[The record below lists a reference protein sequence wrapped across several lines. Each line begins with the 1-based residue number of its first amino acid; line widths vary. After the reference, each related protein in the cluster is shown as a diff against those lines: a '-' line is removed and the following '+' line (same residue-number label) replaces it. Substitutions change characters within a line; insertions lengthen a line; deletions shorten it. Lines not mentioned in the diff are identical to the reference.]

1 MNVVLVT
8 LGIKMTSL
16 DITRD
21 RYRRTYAPE
30 GLMVLGGPNNSF
42 AKGSRWIL
50 ADINGIAQVELLNES
65 RALNESTL
73 YIENIEIKQNLRRM
87 GFGRV
92 LYNKLEK
99 FSKNVGANWIQ
110 IDSEEEAIGFWKK
123 MGFQEVNKVFFKN
136 KVCMVKK
143 L

>member
-1 MNVVLVT
+1 
-8 LGIKMTSL
+8 MTSI

-30 GLMVLGGPNNSF
+30 GLMVLRGPKNSF
-42 AKGSRWIL
+42 SKGSRWML
-50 ADINGIAQVELLNES
+50 ADMNGFAQVELLKDS
-65 RALNESTL
+65 RALNESSL
-73 YIENIEIKQNLRRM
+73 YVENIEIKQSLRRM

-92 LYNKLEK
+92 LYNKIEK
-99 FSKNVGANWIQ
+99 FAKNVGAKWIQ
-110 IDSEEEAIGFWKK
+110 VDSEKDSVGFWKK
-123 MGFQEVNKVFFKN
+123 MGFQDVNIVYFKN